1 MTRRKKCDDFW
12 LPGAESFPMVYIM
25 NDFAAI
31 IFRRYYTL
39 RRMALILQIEHQGNR
54 VFKTNVSNGK
64 ITGEIFALLSFD
76 VFGMVKSC
84 DCAC

>member
-1 MTRRKKCDDFW
+1 MASRHMKRRKKRDDFW

-39 RRMALILQIEHQGNR
+39 KDNELASEN
-54 VFKTNVSNGK
+54 
-64 ITGEIFALLSFD
+64 LSQYGSLD
-76 VFGMVKSC
+76 
-84 DCAC
+84 